1 MRLFK
6 QSLNCKYKVSIFNNN
21 QLSSQVSNINS
32 KNAIIIMELIL
43 INLNMAIEKVL
54 ITRMMFVMFVTKL
67 KTLYKLIII
76 KTNNSKSKLS
86 CK

>member
-6 QSLNCKYKVSIFNNN
+6 QFLSCKYKVSIFNNN
-21 QLSSQVSNINS
+21 QLSSLVSNISN